1 MRRRRGRAGE
11 AAALG
16 AALLLAACASP
27 LGAPAETGRTTTAQS
42 SAAAAPQA
50 RRVLPVDP
58 TATAVRPVFVATTTP
73 AAAAPLVTPLAPTVS
88 PIAPALPTLTLAPRA
103 PLDVASREAL
113 DAVIGTATAQAVAA
127 LATAQALPAQEIV
140 MRDLTFTP
148 AALTVKPGTTIV
160 WRNQDRVQHH
170 VTGGEF
176 DSGRIHG
183 GSQWAQ
189 VIGRPG
195 LYQFLCSFHPTMRA
209 EITVSTDDTRPLHLG
224 S

>member
-1 MRRRRGRAGE
+1 MRRWRGRARE

-27 LGAPAETGRTTTAQS
+27 LGAPAESGRTATAQTAAP
-42 SAAAAPQA
+42 AAARQL
-50 RRVLPVDP
+50 RPVDP
-58 TATAVRPVFVATTTP
+58 TATAARPVFVATSTP
-73 AAAAPLVTPLAPTVS
+73 AAGAPLVTPLAPTVS
-88 PIAPALPTLTLAPRA
+88 PIAPALPTLTLPPRA
-103 PLDVASREAL
+103 PLDPASRAAL
-113 DAVIGTATAQAVAA
+113 NAVTGTATAQAASA
-127 LATAQALPAQEIV
+127 LSTAQALPAQEVVI
-140 MRDLTFTP
+140 RDLTFTP

-176 DSGRIHG
+176 DSGRIPG
-183 GSQWAQ
+183 GGQWAQ

-195 LYQFLCSFHPTMRA
+195 LYQFLCTFHPTMRA

>member
-1 MRRRRGRAGE
+1 M
-11 AAALG
+11 AATTCPIKVPCG
-16 AALLLAACASP
+16 SSVTVVAAVCP
-27 LGAPAETGRTTTAQS
+27 GRTTNS
-42 SAAAAPQA
+42 CCC
-50 RRVLPVDP
+50 
-58 TATAVRPVFVATTTP
+58 
-73 AAAAPLVTPLAPTVS
+73 
-88 PIAPALPTLTLAPRA
+88 
-103 PLDVASREAL
+103 
-113 DAVIGTATAQAVAA
+113 GT
-127 LATAQALPAQEIV
+127 
-140 MRDLTFTP
+140 DL
-148 AALTVKPGTTIV
+148 KPGTTIV